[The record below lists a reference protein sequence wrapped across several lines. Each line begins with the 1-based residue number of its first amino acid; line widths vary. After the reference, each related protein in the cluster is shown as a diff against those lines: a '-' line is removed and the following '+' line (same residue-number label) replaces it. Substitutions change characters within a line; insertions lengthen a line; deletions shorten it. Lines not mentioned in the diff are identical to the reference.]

1 MPLAPPVQPARAG
14 WRLCARVH
22 RSGCLPHSMGQCYS
36 DCPAP
41 FPIPSSL
48 KKEELLQHKHLT
60 VSLNNKKTQY
70 HTRRSCTFPKLCLLH
85 LGSPRTLQL
94 HLSHLAAP
102 SLSASF
108 HHPGS
113 AAATAGWNDSTFDQI
128 RGLSSLL
135 ASAQRNLKRARTPT
149 ARLQSK
155 GELLTNLSLISN
167 LRNFCPRHFYLM
179 RVTVSG
185 QCSAFTTM
193 NRSNV
198 ICVFKQL
205 LVGIVSLKMISIFPG
220 TESSLSFL
228 KSCCCHMIS
237 SCYSLVY
244 TLLML
249 SLL

>member
-1 MPLAPPVQPARAG
+1 MQPACAG
-14 WRLCARVH
+14 WRLRARVH
-22 RSGCLPHSMGQCYS
+22 RLGCLPHNVGQH
-36 DCPAP
+36 CPAP
-41 FPIPSSL
+41 FLIPLRRKSCFSTNISL
-48 KKEELLQHKHLT
+48 LGNVVVWTTTTNHST
-60 VSLNNKKTQY
+60 
-70 HTRRSCTFPKLCLLH
+70 TRGEAVHSKNCAFFY

-102 SLSASF
+102 SLPASF
-108 HHPGS
+108 HHPGT
-113 AAATAGWNDSTFDQI
+113 AAATAGWSDATFDQI
-128 RGLSSLL
+128 SGLSSLL

-167 LRNFCPRHFYLM
+167 PRNFCPRHFYLT
-179 RVTVSG
+179 RATLSLTVSG

-220 TESSLSFL
+220 TESSLGFL

-237 SCYSLVY
+237 SYYSLVY
-244 TLLML
+244 TLVML

>member
-1 MPLAPPVQPARAG
+1 M
-14 WRLCARVH
+14 
-22 RSGCLPHSMGQCYS
+22 
-36 DCPAP
+36 
-41 FPIPSSL
+41 
-48 KKEELLQHKHLT
+48 
-60 VSLNNKKTQY
+60 
-70 HTRRSCTFPKLCLLH
+70 RRSCTFQKLCLFLSGVPQNIAAAPFPPCSPFSSC
-85 LGSPRTLQL
+85 LLPSPR
-94 HLSHLAAP
+94 HCCSNC
-102 SLSASF
+102 
-108 HHPGS
+108 
-113 AAATAGWNDSTFDQI
+113 GWSDATFDQI
-128 RGLSSLL
+128 SGLSSLL

-167 LRNFCPRHFYLM
+167 LRNFCPRHFYLT
-179 RVTVSG
+179 RATLSLTVSG

-205 LVGIVSLKMISIFPG
+205 LVGIVSLKMINIFPG

-237 SCYSLVY
+237 SYYSLVY
-244 TLLML
+244 TLVML